1 MRTDCTSTSTRS
13 NMGRRDM
20 EKNRFFGVGEPLIQR
35 QRDQG
40 IDAAAYLALVAGLG
54 CTAFRSWMHITE
66 ILDDPSTPNPEAV
79 AMHTK
84 LLNQAADKLQK
95 STGLMT
101 AKEKAPTTGLENRK
115 HRRLRRHRAQ
125 THGREMT

>member
-1 MRTDCTSTSTRS
+1 
-13 NMGRRDM
+13 M

-66 ILDDPSTPNPEAV
+66 ILDDPSTLDQQWQSYNDPKGGGGV
-79 AMHTK
+79 DR
-84 LLNQAADKLQK
+84 LNVYLSLANFLWSALV
-95 STGLMT
+95 
-101 AKEKAPTTGLENRK
+101 
-115 HRRLRRHRAQ
+115 RLKD
-125 THGREMT
+125 TNLI

>member
-1 MRTDCTSTSTRS
+1 
-13 NMGRRDM
+13 M

-84 LLNQAADKLQK
+84 LLDRAAALDIEVHRHEPRVVPARGLQAADG
-95 STGLMT
+95 S
-101 AKEKAPTTGLENRK
+101 
-115 HRRLRRHRAQ
+115 RHARARPDPRQ
-125 THGREMT
+125 PVHASP